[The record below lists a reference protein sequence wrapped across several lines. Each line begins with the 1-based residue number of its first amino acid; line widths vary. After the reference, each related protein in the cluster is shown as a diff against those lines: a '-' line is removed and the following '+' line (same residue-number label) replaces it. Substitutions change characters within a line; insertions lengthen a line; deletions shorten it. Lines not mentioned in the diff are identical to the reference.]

1 MGRIKLGISLK
12 SLGLPFRRSL
22 PEAQKLGVAATELEA
37 MGELW
42 PQNLTQTGRREI
54 LHLLR
59 SHDLAVSALVCPLRR
74 GLDAAEDLEPRME
87 QIRLT
92 MALAFELGP
101 RLVIIQAGRVP
112 SSPPPGGAGPSSS
125 PLLPPGEGSG
135 VRAPDDPRAALMQES
150 LDALGR
156 HGDRT
161 GVTIA
166 LDSGLDSPES
176 LVTYLSC
183 FDVGSLA
190 VNFNPANL
198 VIAGHSPY
206 DAVRTFHKRSAS
218 VHAQDARRI
227 SPNRMATVPL
237 GHGDLDWMQLLANFE
252 EIEYRGPLTV
262 LGNDRAELAQG
273 VAFLRRF
280 VV

>member
-1 MGRIKLGISLK
+1 MGQIKLGISLK

-22 PEAQKLGVAATELEA
+22 GPAQKLGVAAIELEA
-37 MGELW
+37 TGELL
-42 PQNLTQTGRREI
+42 PQSLTQTGRREI
-54 LHLLR
+54 THLLR
-59 SHDLAVSALVCPLRR
+59 SHDLGVSALVCPLRR
-74 GLDAAEDLEPRME
+74 GLDVAEDLEPRME

-92 MALAFELGP
+92 MALAFDFGP
-101 RLVIIQAGRVP
+101 RLVIIQAGKISEP
-112 SSPPPGGAGPSSS
+112 SPGAGEPSRVKERLTDDS
-125 PLLPPGEGSG
+125 P
-135 VRAPDDPRAALMQES
+135 AALMRES

-166 LDSGLDSPES
+166 LDTGLDSPEAMMTF
-176 LVTYLSC
+176 LKR

-198 VIAGHSPY
+198 VISGHDPY
-206 DAVRTFHKRSAS
+206 GAVRTFNKRMAHA
-218 VHAQDARRI
+218 HAQDARRI

-252 EIEYRGPLTV
+252 EIEYRGGLTI
-262 LGNDRAELAQG
+262 LGDSGAELMAG
-273 VAFLRRF
+273 VSFLRRF
-280 VV
+280 VA

>member
-1 MGRIKLGISLK
+1 
-12 SLGLPFRRSL
+12 
-22 PEAQKLGVAATELEA
+22 

-74 GLDAAEDLEPRME
+74 GLDVAEDLEPRME

-112 SSPPPGGAGPSSS
+112 
-125 PLLPPGEGSG
+125 EKE
-135 VRAPDDPRAALMQES
+135 DDPRFPLMKES
-150 LDALGR
+150 LDGLGR

-166 LDSGLDSPES
+166 LDTGLNSPES
-176 LVTYLSC
+176 LVKYLGC

>member
-1 MGRIKLGISLK
+1 
-12 SLGLPFRRSL
+12 L
-22 PEAQKLGVAATELEA
+22 PEAQKLGVAAIELEA
-37 MGELW
+37 RGELL

-54 LHLLR
+54 THLLR
-59 SHDLAVSALVCPLRR
+59 SFDLSVSAIVCPLRR
-74 GLDAAEDLEPRME
+74 GLDVAEDLEPRME

-92 MALAFELGP
+92 MALAFDLGP

-112 SSPPPGGAGPSSS
+112 SSS
-125 PLLPPGEGSG
+125 PLSPGEENLTRSPRTPLPSG
-135 VRAPDDPRAALMQES
+135 ERGES
-150 LDALGR
+150 LMNESLEALGR

-161 GVTIA
+161 GVTLA
-166 LDSGLDSPES
+166 LDTGLDTPEI
-176 LVTYLSC
+176 LITYLNR
-183 FDVGSLA
+183 FDIGSLA

-198 VIAGHSPY
+198 VISGHNAY
-206 DAVRTFHKRSAS
+206 DAIRTFGKRIAT

-262 LGNDRAELAQG
+262 AGDNRAEVAEG

-280 VV
+280 VA

>member
-1 MGRIKLGISLK
+1 
-12 SLGLPFRRSL
+12 
-22 PEAQKLGVAATELEA
+22 

-59 SHDLAVSALVCPLRR
+59 SYDLAVSALVCPLRR
-74 GLDAAEDLEPRME
+74 GLDVAEDLEPRME

-92 MALAFELGP
+92 MALAFDLGP
-101 RLVIIQAGRVP
+101 RVVIIQAGRVP
-112 SSPPPGGAGPSSS
+112 SPPLPAGEGPPSSAS
-125 PLLPPGEGSG
+125 LPLGEGSG
-135 VRAPDDPRAALMQES
+135 VSAPDDPRAALMKES

-161 GVTIA
+161 GVMIA
-166 LDSGLDSPES
+166 LDTGLDSPET
-176 LVTYLSC
+176 LAKYLGC

-206 DAVRTFHKRSAS
+206 DAVRTFHKRIAT

-252 EIEYRGPLTV
+252 EIEFRGPLTI
-262 LGNDRAELAQG
+262 LADNRAELAAG

-280 VV
+280 VA